1 MLFSGSVFLSHVVPV
16 GIQRCVSLFSFGVIK
31 SKLPFFLACLG
42 GQLFSPALPGAEEE
56 KSLSNS
62 VLSFCA
68 EGISTMRIHLYLL
81 SWNLKNN
88 LKIPSFYVPSPN
100 PT

>member
-1 MLFSGSVFLSHVVPV
+1 MLFSGSIFSSHVVPV
-16 GIQRCVSLFSFGVIK
+16 GIQRCISLFSFGIIK
-31 SKLPFFLACLG
+31 SKLQFFLACLG
-42 GQLFSPALPGAEEE
+42 GQLFSPALPGAEEK
-56 KSLSNS
+56 KSLSS
-62 VLSFCA
+62 LVLSFRT

-88 LKIPSFYVPSPN
+88 LKIPLFYVPSPN